1 MNSHSLQRV
10 LEMTDICNPEL
21 ERNGDVSS
29 SDDDSVSLLHEMNDC
44 QNGATAKDTER
55 EESDSQNVNK
65 EQNKSLEIIP
75 PMLLEEQ
82 MSGSIQSKSA
92 SVLPCLAM
100 NKKFLEKRNERGE
113 SRLHKACRRKD
124 VAQVK
129 GLIQAGISVNM
140 EDYAGWTPLHEAS
153 AQGDKAVVEEL
164 LKAGAH
170 VNVRGF
176 NGFTPLHDAVSSGH
190 YQVVKLLLQYGSNAS
205 DRNLHGLTALDMAE
219 NNIKDLLSSFPLLS
233 ESRESD
239 DKDEPGDVQL
249 RNTRTDTLRL
259 SQAVEV
265 VLKRMERDQRRML
278 TLTNPQD
285 AGKYHSSLTQIQN
298 KVLIS
303 QHLEMDNI
311 AQRYRSVSG
320 LQQRILKSQL
330 VSLASRQRN
339 LMEILQKQLDVVEAY
354 VTTKTQ
360 LTSQSSKHQ
369 NSTAVKRP
377 SDHSY
382 TRASTK
388 PREAPGSCQ
397 DNQSRTRRKTAAPS
411 LTQTNSCRGSTTQPG
426 NTLQH
431 SNFQIKGRRAL
442 IQTQCD
448 DNSRHLST
456 LVQRGVMPPGSVLE
470 LLLKGQWHRALVSKD
485 GSIKDT
491 KGKLHV
497 TPQRWLES
505 ILGNNIPVSSVYAWD
520 KVLFRDKS
528 LSYYLFN
535 MEAEVNTAQPPAE
548 GGVQH
553 CTAASS
559 QDTLSTGRAGLN
571 CLMRVKII
579 HLVDDELLP
588 NAVCDY
594 HWEKLL
600 KNDYS
605 ELEDW

>member
-1 MNSHSLQRV
+1 
-10 LEMTDICNPEL
+10 
-21 ERNGDVSS
+21 
-29 SDDDSVSLLHEMNDC
+29 
-44 QNGATAKDTER
+44 
-55 EESDSQNVNK
+55 
-65 EQNKSLEIIP
+65 
-75 PMLLEEQ
+75 
-82 MSGSIQSKSA
+82 
-92 SVLPCLAM
+92 M
-100 NKKFLEKRNERGE
+100 NKKFLQKRNERGE

-129 GLIQAGISVNM
+129 GLIQAGISVHM

-190 YQVVKLLLQYGSNAS
+190 YQVVKLLLQHGSNAS

-233 ESRESD
+233 EPRESD

-285 AGKYHSSLTQIQN
+285 AGKYHSALTQIQN

-354 VTTKTQ
+354 VTTKTK
-360 LTSQSSKHQ
+360 LTSQSSKHR
-369 NSTAVKRP
+369 NSTAVKQP

-382 TRASTK
+382 THASTK

-397 DNQSRTRRKTAAPS
+397 ENQSRTRRRSAAP
-411 LTQTNSCRGSTTQPG
+411 LRTQTNSCHGSATQLG

-431 SNFQIKGRRAL
+431 SNFQIKGRSAL

-456 LVQRGVMPPGSVLE
+456 LIQRGVMPPGSVLQ
-470 LLLKGQWHRALVSKD
+470 LLLKCCCLVFA
-485 GSIKDT
+485 GS
-491 KGKLHV
+491 V
-497 TPQRWLES
+497 APRPREQRWLNKGHKRQDACDS
-505 ILGNNIPVSSVYAWD
+505 RALAGVHPGQQHPRLLS
-520 KVLFRDKS
+520 VLFRDKS

-553 CTAASS
+553 RTAASS
-559 QDTLSTGRAGLN
+559 QDTLSTGRAALN

>member
-10 LEMTDICNPEL
+10 LEMTDICNPEF

-44 QNGATAKDTER
+44 MNGATAKDTER

-65 EQNKSLEIIP
+65 EQNKTLEIIP

-82 MSGSIQSKSA
+82 MSGSVQSKSA

-100 NKKFLEKRNERGE
+100 NKKFLQKRNERGE

-129 GLIQAGISVNM
+129 GLIQAGISVHM

-190 YQVVKLLLQYGSNAS
+190 YQVVKLLLQHGSNAS

-233 ESRESD
+233 
-239 DKDEPGDVQL
+239 
-249 RNTRTDTLRL
+249 
-259 SQAVEV
+259 
-265 VLKRMERDQRRML
+265 
-278 TLTNPQD
+278 
-285 AGKYHSSLTQIQN
+285 GKYHSALTQIQN

-354 VTTKTQ
+354 VTTKTK
-360 LTSQSSKHQ
+360 LTSQSSKHR
-369 NSTAVKRP
+369 NSTAVKQP

-382 TRASTK
+382 THASTK

-397 DNQSRTRRKTAAPS
+397 ENQSRTRRRSAAP
-411 LTQTNSCRGSTTQPG
+411 LRTQTNSCHGSATQLG

-431 SNFQIKGRRAL
+431 SNFQIKGRSAL

-456 LVQRGVMPPGSVLE
+456 LIQRGVMPPGSVLQ
-470 LLLKGQWHRALVSKD
+470 LLLKCCCLVFA
-485 GSIKDT
+485 GS
-491 KGKLHV
+491 V
-497 TPQRWLES
+497 APRPREQRWLNKGHKRQDACDS
-505 ILGNNIPVSSVYAWD
+505 RALAGVHPGQQHPRLLS
-520 KVLFRDKS
+520 VLFRDKS

-553 CTAASS
+553 RTAASS
-559 QDTLSTGRAGLN
+559 QDTLSTGRAALN